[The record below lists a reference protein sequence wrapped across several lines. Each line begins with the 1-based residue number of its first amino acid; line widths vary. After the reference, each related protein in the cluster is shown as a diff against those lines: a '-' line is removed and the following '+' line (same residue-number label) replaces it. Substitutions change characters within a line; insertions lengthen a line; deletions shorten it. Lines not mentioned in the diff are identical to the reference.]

1 MNDSPYFSDAQVGE
15 MCAGLTQPAA
25 MIRYLRSLGLRVD
38 RKPNGRP
45 LAWRPA
51 AAAQADAPEQ
61 NADAAP
67 NVMALREWMKKR
79 GQRGQKAQG

>member
-1 MNDSPYFSDAQVGE
+1 MTPPYLTDLEVSD

-38 RKPNGRP
+38 KKPNGRP

-51 AAAQADAPEQ
+51 ATAPSAQND
-61 NADAAP
+61 DAAP
-67 NVMALREWMKKR
+67 NVTALQDWAKRR